1 MTTLSAISAKAGY
14 CKAPTLSWKVIN
26 TEILVASLFVSSYLF
41 VCLFLHIYVTSLPK
55 LYVFWLVGGHYN
67 QLRVPVY
74 EIHTPRQMCCVD
86 DTEASTVA
94 GVGSST
100 FSVGFAWASRSVISE
115 ANVDGYMKQGTVYVT
130 EKQHQQQKA

>member
-1 MTTLSAISAKAGY
+1 M
-14 CKAPTLSWKVIN
+14 
-26 TEILVASLFVSSYLF
+26 LVFTYLRY
-41 VCLFLHIYVTSLPK
+41 ITAQA
-55 LYVFWLVGGHYN
+55 VFWLVGGHYN
-67 QLRVPVY
+67 QFVWFVAKFSTTNFEFVVRVPVY

-100 FSVGFAWASRSVISE
+100 FSVGFVCASRSVISE